1 MGMATFS
8 LCSGI
13 MAFSAEAFPLRNNKQ
28 NSSVHDHSVSAVSS
42 MEPRSV
48 GREEQKIL
56 MRGILAVYYS
66 AEFIIG
72 AIVVCILALN
82 GACCLCPRQDRQRL
96 MKLLEAQKNRRGA
109 VHHGSKS
116 LMAMSLASISL
127 ALVAAEQD
135 TGKEKSEDASLEAKR
150 ALLASIYA
158 GFWSVKIVMGC
169 VIVLIL
175 GIQGACCLCPRSEQ
189 SRILALQASL
199 KKIEMEKEASK
210 KALAEK
216 SS

>member
-1 MGMATFS
+1 MATTFS
-8 LCSGI
+8 LCCAGVL
-13 MAFSAEAFPLRNNKQ
+13 AFSAEAFPLKNSKH
-28 NSSVHDHSVSAVSS
+28 NSSVHEISSPATSNMQPHSA
-42 MEPRSV
+42 
-48 GREEQKIL
+48 GREQQKLL
-56 MRGILAVYYS
+56 MRGILAAFYS

-72 AIVVCILALN
+72 AIIVCILGLN

-109 VHHGSKS
+109 AHQGKS
-116 LMAMSLASISL
+116 LLAMSLASISL
-127 ALVAAEQD
+127 ALVAAEQG

-158 GFWSVKIVMGC
+158 GFWSVKIIMGG
-169 VIVLIL
+169 VVVLVL

-189 SRILALQASL
+189 SRILALKASL
-199 KKIEMEKEASK
+199 KKIEDEKEAAR
-210 KALAEK
+210 KASAEK